1 MQYITGHQVI
11 YATISHN
18 YSHLQMIH
26 DDSASISHNISGWI
40 DTTDSLSRDPRDLL
54 LNHPGDGHTLGLE
67 ILGVVA

>member
-1 MQYITGHQVI
+1 
-11 YATISHN
+11 
-18 YSHLQMIH
+18 MIH

-67 ILGVVA
+67 ILGVVAWRNSEGQPSTAPITGFKM